1 MSVEMNSVTSSVRAR
16 LRNTAVPATA
26 RGIQLQTIGYDDGMD
41 VWERIRYARDRAL
54 QAEEVER
61 QRLAEAET
69 VELQQAASVRLAT
82 RQAVREALDD
92 VLDEQSEPTRGT
104 ASGGAGG
111 VEMANAREGEDGSDS
126 GDTPDDPSGSL
137 VGTATSADGAERSY
151 AGAGTPTDDVQE
163 QPGSQVAS

>member
-1 MSVEMNSVTSSVRAR
+1 
-16 LRNTAVPATA
+16 
-26 RGIQLQTIGYDDGMD
+26 LQTIGYDRGMD

-54 QAEEVER
+54 EAEEIER

-92 VLDEQSEPTRGT
+92 VLGEQSEPTGGK
-104 ASGGAGG
+104 ASGGAAG
-111 VEMANAREGEDGSDS
+111 VEMGNADNEHEGADVGEAREDASD
-126 GDTPDDPSGSL
+126 SL
-137 VGTATSADGAERSY
+137 VGTATTADTAERSY

-163 QPGSQVAS
+163 EPGSQVTG